1 MQVRRKKSS
10 NTTGLRRQTVFARS
24 PKNVQP
30 DGSTLEKPFPEH
42 CKIHLAAGGPPK
54 GLQGEK
60 SYNPTGLRRT
70 KLQPDGATKADGP
83 KSYKSYN
90 PTGLRRIKLQPDGAT
105 KADCPKIDSGGSQK
119 CGANSL
125 LGTPRG
131 LKTDAATAVKP

>member
-1 MQVRRKKSS
+1 MTIAPQKSS
-10 NTTGLRRQTVFARS
+10 NTTGLRRQTVSARTE
-24 PKNVQP
+24 KNVQP

-70 KLQPDGATKADGP
+70 KLQPDGATKADAP
-83 KSYKSYN
+83 KSHHRYN
-90 PTGLRRIKLQPDGAT
+90 PTGLRRQRLQPDGAT
-105 KADCPKIDSGGSQK
+105 KADCPNIDPGGWPQ